1 MVSLAEKMAA
11 NLDMS
16 VLGKADE
23 LKKRLWFT
31 IMALIVFR
39 ELIRRFW
46 QTFLIVIP
54 AEFLECLICLPVVR
68 WSV

>member
-1 MVSLAEKMAA
+1 MVSLAEKMDA

-23 LKKRLWFT
+23 LKKRLFR
-31 IMALIVFR
+31 FR

-46 QTFLIVIP
+46 QTLLIVIP